1 MRIPSRSATLAIS
14 AFLLSV
20 TCQAPARAAADDD
33 VAADARCLVIS
44 MQVLLAGA
52 DDTVRHAAMLANVYY
67 LGKLDGRAPGTDL
80 ENRLRAEIARMTP
93 EQAGE
98 EALRCGDTVN
108 ERTLAV
114 SDLGS
119 RLIARAQ

>member
-1 MRIPSRSATLAIS
+1 MRIPSRSAALAIP
-14 AFLLSV
+14 AFLLSAMS
-20 TCQAPARAAADDD
+20 QAPARAADDD
-33 VAADARCLVIS
+33 VAADARCLIIS

-52 DDTVRHAAMLANVYY
+52 DETVRHAAMLANVYY